1 MTNTLRLIL
10 AIAMVIYFAILIFFV
25 RRREI
30 NLKYTLLWL
39 FVGVALSILVLFPGL
54 LTVIARLLGFQTE
67 MNALFSAV
75 CFAIILLE
83 VSLTAIVSRLNEKLI
98 RVIQQTAL
106 LENRIQRLEEEL
118 AEKEA
123 NP

>member
-10 AIAMVIYFAILIFFV
+10 AIAMVIYFAILTFFV

-39 FVGVALSILVLFPGL
+39 FVGVVLLVLVLFPGL
-54 LTVIARLLGFQTE
+54 LTLIARLLGFQTE

-123 NP
+123 NQ

>member
-39 FVGVALSILVLFPGL
+39 FVGVVLSILVLFPGL

-83 VSLTAIVSRLNEKLI
+83 IFLTAIVSRLNEKLI

-106 LENRIQRLEEEL
+106 LENRIQRLEDEL